1 MEMMNNFKGTKMIGK
16 EAALRTN
23 GVCMAGKIKNRR
35 ELGLV
40 VEEPK
45 HEEVNY
51 IELPAGYNGVKE
63 QPIDIEVEIP
73 AFLLRYQDEIR
84 KDKIEYYN
92 ELNRK
97 AINKA
102 KREVAKLK
110 IRRLIDNL
118 L

>member
-51 IELPAGYNGVKE
+51 IELPAGFNGVKKE
-63 QPIDIEVEIP
+63 QEIEVEIP
-73 AFLLRYQDEIR
+73 KFLLDYQDEIR
-84 KDKIEYYN
+84 EYKIEYYN
-92 ELNRK
+92 ELNKR
-97 AINKA
+97 AIKKA

-110 IRRLIDNL
+110 IKRLIDNL

>member
-51 IELPAGYNGVKE
+51 IELPAGYNGIVKE
-63 QPIDIEVEIP
+63 QPIDVEIP
-73 AFLLRYQDEIR
+73 KFLLDYQDEIR
-84 KDKIEYYN
+84 QYKVDYYK

-102 KREVAKLK
+102 KIEVAKLK
-110 IRRLIDNL
+110 IRRLIENL

>member
-1 MEMMNNFKGTKMIGK
+1 MEMMNNFKGVRMIGK
-16 EAALRTN
+16 EGALKTN
-23 GVCMAGKIKNRR
+23 KIYMSGKIKNRR

-51 IELPAGYNGVKE
+51 IELPAGFNGVKKE
-63 QPIDIEVEIP
+63 QEIEVEIP
-73 AFLLRYQDEIR
+73 KFLLDYQDEIR

-92 ELNRK
+92 ELNKR
-97 AINKA
+97 AIKKA